1 MKPLLLAL
9 CALTCNAG
17 TVDTDAIY
25 SSGGW
30 QFRFNADGQAF
41 SLAGEPISAMFP
53 FGFDPQLP
61 CDPCGVAVALV
72 VDPPPFVPPE
82 VPLPP
87 SPPITAQGEVPE
99 PATWLVGAGLIALG
113 GLRRRVK
120 VRGGLFLVKRR
131 RR

>member
-30 QFRFNADGQAF
+30 EFRFTADGQAF
-41 SLAGEPISAMFP
+41 SLDGRPISSMSP
-53 FGFDPQLP
+53 FGFDPMPP
-61 CDPCGVAVALV
+61 CECGGAVA

-87 SPPITAQGEVPE
+87 PPPVAQSEVVPE

-113 GLRRRVK
+113 SLRRRVK
-120 VRGGLFLVKRR
+120 VRGKLFLVRR
-131 RR
+131 RG